1 MALAIP
7 ASQNAW
13 HPSIRG
19 RRRRETGGTLTI
31 DLAAIE
37 ANWRTL
43 VRELLTVEC
52 AAVVKANAYG
62 LGLEPVTA
70 TLAKAG
76 CKTFFVADIAEA
88 RSVRSRAAEA
98 TIYVLDGFAA
108 DWGDAFIE
116 INARP
121 VINSTTELA
130 EWDAF
135 VSAHIL
141 ARRRGAA
148 YRHRHASAWHFARG
162 SGGACAAR
170 ANRKSRHRAGHEP
183 PRLRRYARIIR

>member
-7 ASQNAW
+7 VSDSVPAPVA
-13 HPSIRG
+13 P
-19 RRRRETGGTLTI
+19 ETGGMLTI

-88 RSVRSRAAEA
+88 RRARTRAREA
-98 TIYVLDGFAA
+98 TIYVLNGFAS
-108 DWGDAFIE
+108 DAGMAFAE
-116 INARP
+116 LNVQP
-121 VINSTTELA
+121 VINSTAELA
-130 EWDAF
+130 E
-135 VSAHIL
+135 
-141 ARRRGAA
+141 
-148 YRHRHASAWHFARG
+148 
-162 SGGACAAR
+162 
-170 ANRKSRHRAGHEP
+170 
-183 PRLRRYARIIR
+183 